1 MKEVASFINTID
13 GTWNIIYC
21 DGTQEEIDDFPLQY
35 EEIGESSEATP
46 IGIEFHWDFKNGL
59 CPVKI
64 KGKWGFVDSRFS
76 IVIHPQF
83 DMVGETHVWKG
94 ACWRPEEYSHIIN
107 WNNGICKVQIN
118 GKDALINEKGEI
130 LSEYGMRKKIESF
143 TISGSTWKIK
153 YDDGSEVETHTPPI
167 KEYECIGE
175 SIGVF
180 PFRNDFVK
188 YEVFDIRTQYFPF
201 SLTVCSD
208 NLEQDTVDYNIE
220 FPNNNFDKAW
230 WSFRNGLCP
239 IKIYSKWGFVNSG
252 FDIVIYPQYDFV
264 GEVHTQKR
272 GCWRPEE
279 FVHCVLW
286 DNGACR
292 VLINGNDAMINE
304 RGEFLSK
311 YEMTIRLTENLTI
324 NDIIR
329 ISRDNIPSQYS
340 NRPWE
345 YPGLNHGKAV
355 LETEEQC
362 CAYMA
367 AYGPMHRHKLIR
379 ALDENEFPYESL
391 NNGVEIYDWG
401 CGQGI
406 GTVAIIEKLRQFGWL
421 SKLKMVTL
429 EEPSNVARQRAVLHV
444 RQALGEHNAEIVNIP
459 DYLPSDE
466 RDKYKHITEIDVHE
480 PCAIHIFSN
489 ILDIEKVSLK
499 GVSKMITSSG
509 TQHIALCIGPANL
522 NESRINTFSYY
533 FKKEGMRVFTEFRE
547 TNFGHHP
554 NGKAYGCLIKSFTYS
569 LTRNSDILHKYKYFA
584 PVQLFASYSDT
595 ISNEQFASY
604 YDRNTRGH
612 YLLEG
617 AFEILAPF
625 DMTAH
630 KNLCPVYALISNLI
644 SRGCPTLASQKV
656 LDAISSID
664 KAKSLNAVARI
675 QKTFIEAMISDR
687 MDLKKDTLNIL
698 VIEDD
703 TSVAKIAID
712 DFLELYHHI
721 VAMTQDYSNLT
732 LPQINIYGK
741 REAKTQTTYD
751 AIIDVSID
759 QICNPE
765 ESVLSKYK
773 ANNDCFF
780 IVRSSKSVYA
790 ERFLYTT
797 ERIKYKPLVEK
808 DTQGNYHNI
817 EDVCGHL
824 RYFLNLI
831 FRKEDFRPGQ
841 LPILSRALQ
850 LKSVIGLLPTGGG
863 KSLTYQLA
871 AMLQPGVTLVVDPLR
886 GLMKDQYEGLLKT
899 GIDCISYINSDI
911 TKDRE
916 ERERRESALTSSQ
929 IQIMFLSPERLSIH
943 RFREVLRSMRES
955 DVFFA
960 YGVIDEVHCVSEW
973 GHDFRLAYLHLG
985 RNLFNYVLPKEVEG
999 EDNHISLFGLTAT
1012 ASFDVLADVER
1023 ELSGSN
1029 SYSLEDDA
1037 TVRYENT
1044 NRLELQY
1051 YVYHIDASTASTTW
1065 DVGEIKEETLLHV
1078 INDSTE
1084 KLREIQEESIVE
1096 GIKKRFLERENI
1108 SNNQKIVEVES
1119 TDLSIEVKNE
1129 WYSNRKSE
1137 TAGIVF
1143 CPRAGKDEIKEN
1155 RNEEKKEKPVTLS
1168 VPSVANELAKKGIG
1182 LISTYKG
1189 GDDTRCQ
1196 EDFLQGNTSLMI
1208 ATKAFGM
1215 GIDKSNVR
1223 LTIHLNHPSSLESFV
1238 QEAGRAGR
1246 DRKMA
1251 LATIMYAD
1259 KQFQK
1264 QNIRT
1269 RLMGWHSAD
1278 YEVNKF
1284 FYDANFLGENF
1295 ELFVMQMLLSCLP
1308 MKITNEEFIG
1318 VEEATIGNS
1327 QGILQYI
1334 QSYPQKSRLTYYI
1347 SYHEDELLLE
1357 HYNQQLKSVLL
1368 PIFETPSMRRNR
1380 YNNKKYGYGYAQYKE
1395 AIQKAIYRMCVI
1407 GLIDDFTE
1415 DYWKEEF
1422 RIVTICQEESKYYDY
1437 LRLYYRKYYSEDRVD
1452 IMINEV
1458 KQMAVND
1465 GVIMACLKHLTSFI
1479 YRSIADKRARGIL
1492 DMEQFCNMAISSGKD
1507 WKETNEELKDFIYYY
1522 FNSKYAREG
1531 FITYDLS
1538 VRQEI
1543 PFSLKD
1549 DTNYDIH
1556 SESEISDFNL
1566 VRKYMRVVDPDI
1578 VNNDSQKDNI
1588 KHLQGAVR
1596 LIRRAIA
1603 EMNPVLNLLN
1613 IFCILFLGQQENE
1626 MLEQELYD
1634 DYKAVMRLYASQ
1646 GKLGLLN
1653 EYTDLL
1659 LQHTA
1664 ILPEDKVFIEKMQLA
1679 IQLED
1684 HVAELN
1690 RINQI
1695 YKEI

>member
-1 MKEVASFINTID
+1 MSYINDI
-13 GTWNIIYC
+13 
-21 DGTQEEIDDFPLQY
+21 Q
-35 EEIGESSEATP
+35 
-46 IGIEFHWDFKNGL
+46 
-59 CPVKI
+59 KI
-64 KGKWGFVDSRFS
+64 
-76 IVIHPQF
+76 
-83 DMVGETHVWKG
+83 
-94 ACWRPEEYSHIIN
+94 
-107 WNNGICKVQIN
+107 
-118 GKDALINEKGEI
+118 
-130 LSEYGMRKKIESF
+130 
-143 TISGSTWKIK
+143 
-153 YDDGSEVETHTPPI
+153 
-167 KEYECIGE
+167 
-175 SIGVF
+175 
-180 PFRNDFVK
+180 
-188 YEVFDIRTQYFPF
+188 
-201 SLTVCSD
+201 SD
-208 NLEQDTVDYNIE
+208 
-220 FPNNNFDKAW
+220 
-230 WSFRNGLCP
+230 
-239 IKIYSKWGFVNSG
+239 
-252 FDIVIYPQYDFV
+252 
-264 GEVHTQKR
+264 
-272 GCWRPEE
+272 
-279 FVHCVLW
+279 
-286 DNGACR
+286 
-292 VLINGNDAMINE
+292 
-304 RGEFLSK
+304 
-311 YEMTIRLTENLTI
+311 LTI
-324 NDIIR
+324 NDIIKVSLR
-329 ISRDNIPSQYS
+329 YVPDPFKSCPWAYRDSKG
-340 NRPWE
+340 RTLE
-345 YPGLNHGKAV
+345 HGTAV

-379 ALDENEFPYESL
+379 ALDENEFPYKNL

-421 SKLKMVTL
+421 PKLKKVTL

-444 RQALGEHNAEIVNIP
+444 RQALGEQNTEITDIP
-459 DYLPSDE
+459 YYLPSDYG
-466 RDKYKHITEIDVHE
+466 DNSNSITEIDVHE

-489 ILDIEKVSLK
+489 ILDIEAVSLK

-509 TQHIALCIGPANL
+509 AQHIALCIGPANL

-533 FKKEGMRVFTEFRE
+533 FKKEGLRVFTEFRD

-554 NGKAYGCLIKSFTYS
+554 NGRAYGCLIKSFTYS
-569 LTRNSDILHKYKYFA
+569 LIHNSDILHKYSYFA
-584 PVQLFASYSDT
+584 PVQLFAAYSDVNLQG
-595 ISNEQFASY
+595 SSLQS
-604 YDRNTRGH
+604 
-612 YLLEG
+612 
-617 AFEILAPF
+617 AFEVLAPF

-630 KNLCPVYALISNLI
+630 KNLCPVYALVSNLI

-656 LDAISSID
+656 LDATGSRD

-703 TSVAKIAID
+703 TSVAKIAIN
-712 DFLELYHHI
+712 DFVELYHHI
-721 VAMTQDYSNLT
+721 VAMTQDYSDMT
-732 LPQINIYGK
+732 LPLINIYGK

-759 QICNPE
+759 QLCNPE
-765 ESVLSKYK
+765 EVVFSKYK
-773 ANNDCFF
+773 ANNDCYF

-871 AMLQPGVTLVVDPLR
+871 AILQPGVTLVVDPLR
-886 GLMKDQYEGLLKT
+886 GLMKDQYDGLLKT

-916 ERERRESALTSSQ
+916 ERERRENALTGSQ

-1051 YVYHIDASTASTTW
+1051 YIYPVDASAA
-1065 DVGEIKEETLLHV
+1065 DKARKVDEIKEDLVLNA
-1078 INDSTE
+1078 INDATE
-1084 KLREIQEESIVE
+1084 KIQEIQNDDSISE
-1096 GIKKRFLERENI
+1096 IKKRFLERENI
-1108 SNNQKIVEVES
+1108 SDEGKIAEVNS
-1119 TDLSIEVKNE
+1119 TDLYTDVNE
-1129 WYSNRKSE
+1129 DWYTARH
-1137 TAGIVF
+1137 TDVAGIVF
-1143 CPRAGKDEIKEN
+1143 CLRANKDGKPDVK
-1155 RNEEKKEKPVTLS
+1155 LS
-1168 VPSVANELAKKGIG
+1168 VPTVANTLREHNINR
-1182 LISTYKG
+1182 ISTYKG
-1189 GDDTRCQ
+1189 GDDTSCQ
-1196 EDFLQGNTSLMI
+1196 DDFLAGETNLMV

-1215 GIDKSNVR
+1215 GIDKPNVR
-1223 LTIHLNHPSSLESFV
+1223 LTVHLNYPGSLESFV

-1246 DRKMA
+1246 DKKMA
-1251 LATIMYAD
+1251 LATIMYSPKTYPVINA
-1259 KQFQK
+1259 
-1264 QNIRT
+1264 RT
-1269 RLMGWHSAD
+1269 RQWSHFSAD
-1278 YEVNKF
+1278 YTNNKF
-1284 FYDANFLGENF
+1284 FYDSNFLGEEF
-1295 ELFVMQMLLSCLP
+1295 ELYVMELLMNGLNIRIS
-1308 MKITNEEFIG
+1308 NEEIAG
-1318 VEEATIGNS
+1318 IETLKYGNS
-1327 QGILQYI
+1327 KGILQYI
-1334 QSYPQKSRLTYYI
+1334 NRYAKGTTLTYYV
-1347 SYHEDELLLE
+1347 SYEENEHVLDE
-1357 HYNQQLKSVLL
+1357 YNTYLKERQMPLFSTWNAKNAKNDRGFSY
-1368 PIFETPSMRRNR
+1368 IRD
-1380 YNNKKYGYGYAQYKE
+1380 YGSAEYKD
-1395 AIQKAIYRMCVI
+1395 AIQKAIYRMCII

-1415 DYWKEEF
+1415 DYAQKTF
-1422 RIVTICQEESKYYDY
+1422 RITTVCQDESHYYDY
-1437 LRLYYRKYYSEDRVD
+1437 LSQYYRKYYSEDRVD

-1531 FITYDLS
+1531 FVTYDSS

-1549 DTNYDIH
+1549 DTNYDIY

-1613 IFCILFLGQQENE
+1613 IFCILFLGQHENE

-1664 ILPEDKVFIEKMQLA
+1664 ILPEDKVYIEKMQLA

>member
-1 MKEVASFINTID
+1 MSYANDIQKIND
-13 GTWNIIYC
+13 
-21 DGTQEEIDDFPLQY
+21 
-35 EEIGESSEATP
+35 
-46 IGIEFHWDFKNGL
+46 
-59 CPVKI
+59 
-64 KGKWGFVDSRFS
+64 
-76 IVIHPQF
+76 
-83 DMVGETHVWKG
+83 
-94 ACWRPEEYSHIIN
+94 
-107 WNNGICKVQIN
+107 
-118 GKDALINEKGEI
+118 
-130 LSEYGMRKKIESF
+130 
-143 TISGSTWKIK
+143 
-153 YDDGSEVETHTPPI
+153 
-167 KEYECIGE
+167 
-175 SIGVF
+175 
-180 PFRNDFVK
+180 
-188 YEVFDIRTQYFPF
+188 
-201 SLTVCSD
+201 
-208 NLEQDTVDYNIE
+208 
-220 FPNNNFDKAW
+220 
-230 WSFRNGLCP
+230 
-239 IKIYSKWGFVNSG
+239 
-252 FDIVIYPQYDFV
+252 
-264 GEVHTQKR
+264 
-272 GCWRPEE
+272 
-279 FVHCVLW
+279 
-286 DNGACR
+286 
-292 VLINGNDAMINE
+292 
-304 RGEFLSK
+304 
-311 YEMTIRLTENLTI
+311 LTI
-324 NDIIR
+324 NDIIKVSLR
-329 ISRDNIPSQYS
+329 YVPDLFKSCPWAYRDSEG
-340 NRPWE
+340 RTLE
-345 YPGLNHGKAV
+345 HGTAV

-379 ALDENEFPYESL
+379 ALDDNEFPYKNL

-421 SKLKMVTL
+421 SKLKKVTL

-444 RQALGEHNAEIVNIP
+444 RQALGEQNTEITDVP
-459 DYLPSDE
+459 YYLPSDYG
-466 RDKYKHITEIDVHE
+466 DNSNSITEIDVHE

-489 ILDIEKVSLK
+489 ILDIEAVSLK

-509 TQHIALCIGPANL
+509 AQHIALCIGPANL

-533 FKKEGMRVFTEFRE
+533 FKKEGLRVFTEFRD

-554 NGKAYGCLIKSFTYS
+554 NRRAYGCLIKSFTYS
-569 LTRNSDILHKYKYFA
+569 LIHNSDILHKYSYFA
-584 PVQLFASYSDT
+584 PVQLFAAYSDV
-595 ISNEQFASY
+595 NLQGAS
-604 YDRNTRGH
+604 
-612 YLLEG
+612 LQS
-617 AFEILAPF
+617 AFEVLAPF

-630 KNLCPVYALISNLI
+630 KNLCPVYALVSNLI

-656 LDAISSID
+656 LDATGSRD

-703 TSVAKIAID
+703 TSVAKIAIN
-712 DFLELYHHI
+712 DFIELYHHI
-721 VAMTQDYSNLT
+721 VAMTQDYSDLT
-732 LPQINIYGK
+732 LPQINIHDK

-759 QICNPE
+759 QLCNPE
-765 ESVLSKYK
+765 EVVSSKYK
-773 ANNDCFF
+773 ANNDCYF

-871 AMLQPGVTLVVDPLR
+871 AILQPGVTLVVDPLR
-886 GLMKDQYEGLLKT
+886 GLMKDQYDGLLKT

-916 ERERRESALTSSQ
+916 ERERRENALTGSQ

-1051 YVYHIDASTASTTW
+1051 YIYPVDASAA
-1065 DVGEIKEETLLHV
+1065 DKARKVDEIKENLVLNA
-1078 INDSTE
+1078 INDATE
-1084 KLREIQEESIVE
+1084 KIQEIQNDDSISE
-1096 GIKKRFLERENI
+1096 IKKRFLERENI
-1108 SNNQKIVEVES
+1108 SDEGKIAEVNS
-1119 TDLSIEVKNE
+1119 TDLYTDVKEN
-1129 WYSNRKSE
+1129 WYTVRH
-1137 TAGIVF
+1137 TDVAGIVF
-1143 CPRAGKDEIKEN
+1143 CLRANNDGKPDVK
-1155 RNEEKKEKPVTLS
+1155 LS
-1168 VPSVANELAKKGIG
+1168 VPTVANTLREHNINR
-1182 LISTYKG
+1182 ISTYKG
-1189 GDDTRCQ
+1189 GDDTSCQ
-1196 EDFLQGNTSLMI
+1196 DDFLAGKTNLMV

-1215 GIDKSNVR
+1215 GIDKPNVR
-1223 LTIHLNHPSSLESFV
+1223 LTVHLNYPGSLESFV

-1246 DRKMA
+1246 DKKMA
-1251 LATIMYAD
+1251 LATIMYSPKTYPVKNA
-1259 KQFQK
+1259 
-1264 QNIRT
+1264 RT
-1269 RLMGWHSAD
+1269 RQWSHFSAD
-1278 YEVNKF
+1278 YTNNKF
-1284 FYDANFLGENF
+1284 FYDSNFLGEEF
-1295 ELFVMQMLLSCLP
+1295 ELYVMELLMNGLNIRIS
-1308 MKITNEEFIG
+1308 NEEIAG
-1318 VEEATIGNS
+1318 IETLKYGNS
-1327 QGILQYI
+1327 KGILQYI
-1334 QSYPQKSRLTYYI
+1334 NRYAKGTTLTYYV
-1347 SYHEDELLLE
+1347 SYEENEHVLDE
-1357 HYNQQLKSVLL
+1357 YNTYLKERQMPLFTTWNAKNAKNDRGFSY
-1368 PIFETPSMRRNR
+1368 IRD
-1380 YNNKKYGYGYAQYKE
+1380 YGSAEYKD
-1395 AIQKAIYRMCVI
+1395 AIQKAIYRMCII

-1415 DYWKEEF
+1415 DYAQKTF
-1422 RIVTICQEESKYYDY
+1422 RITTVCQDESHYYNY
-1437 LRLYYRKYYSEDRVD
+1437 LSQYYRKYYSEDRVD

-1531 FITYDLS
+1531 FVTYDSS

-1613 IFCILFLGQQENE
+1613 IFCILFLGQHENE

-1690 RINQI
+1690 SIN
-1695 YKEI
+1695 

>member
-1 MKEVASFINTID
+1 MSYINDI
-13 GTWNIIYC
+13 
-21 DGTQEEIDDFPLQY
+21 Q
-35 EEIGESSEATP
+35 
-46 IGIEFHWDFKNGL
+46 
-59 CPVKI
+59 KI
-64 KGKWGFVDSRFS
+64 
-76 IVIHPQF
+76 
-83 DMVGETHVWKG
+83 
-94 ACWRPEEYSHIIN
+94 
-107 WNNGICKVQIN
+107 
-118 GKDALINEKGEI
+118 
-130 LSEYGMRKKIESF
+130 
-143 TISGSTWKIK
+143 
-153 YDDGSEVETHTPPI
+153 
-167 KEYECIGE
+167 
-175 SIGVF
+175 
-180 PFRNDFVK
+180 
-188 YEVFDIRTQYFPF
+188 
-201 SLTVCSD
+201 SD
-208 NLEQDTVDYNIE
+208 
-220 FPNNNFDKAW
+220 
-230 WSFRNGLCP
+230 
-239 IKIYSKWGFVNSG
+239 
-252 FDIVIYPQYDFV
+252 
-264 GEVHTQKR
+264 
-272 GCWRPEE
+272 
-279 FVHCVLW
+279 
-286 DNGACR
+286 
-292 VLINGNDAMINE
+292 
-304 RGEFLSK
+304 
-311 YEMTIRLTENLTI
+311 LTI
-324 NDIIR
+324 NDIIKVSLR
-329 ISRDNIPSQYS
+329 YVPDPFKSCPWAYRDSKG
-340 NRPWE
+340 RTLE
-345 YPGLNHGKAV
+345 HGTAV

-379 ALDENEFPYESL
+379 ALDENEFPYKNL

-421 SKLKMVTL
+421 PKLKKVTL

-444 RQALGEHNAEIVNIP
+444 RQALGEQNTEITDIP
-459 DYLPSDE
+459 YYLPSDYG
-466 RDKYKHITEIDVHE
+466 DNSNSITEIDVHE

-489 ILDIEKVSLK
+489 ILDIEAVSLK

-509 TQHIALCIGPANL
+509 AQHIALCIGPANL

-533 FKKEGMRVFTEFRE
+533 FKKEGLRVFTEFRD

-554 NGKAYGCLIKSFTYS
+554 NGRAYGCLIKSFTYS
-569 LTRNSDILHKYKYFA
+569 LIHNSDILHKYSYFA
-584 PVQLFASYSDT
+584 PIQLFAAYSDVNLQG
-595 ISNEQFASY
+595 SSLQS
-604 YDRNTRGH
+604 
-612 YLLEG
+612 
-617 AFEILAPF
+617 AFEVLAPF

-630 KNLCPVYALISNLI
+630 KNLCPVYALVSNLI

-656 LDAISSID
+656 LDATGSRD

-703 TSVAKIAID
+703 TSVAKIAIN
-712 DFLELYHHI
+712 DFVELYHHI
-721 VAMTQDYSNLT
+721 VAMTQDYSDMT
-732 LPQINIYGK
+732 LPLINIYGK

-759 QICNPE
+759 QLCNPE
-765 ESVLSKYK
+765 EVVFSKYK
-773 ANNDCFF
+773 ANNDCYF

-871 AMLQPGVTLVVDPLR
+871 AILQPGVTLVVDPLR
-886 GLMKDQYEGLLKT
+886 GLMKDQYDGLLKT

-916 ERERRESALTSSQ
+916 ERERRENALTGSQ

-1051 YVYHIDASTASTTW
+1051 YIYPVDASAA
-1065 DVGEIKEETLLHV
+1065 DKARKVDEIKEDLVLNA
-1078 INDSTE
+1078 INDATE
-1084 KLREIQEESIVE
+1084 KIQEIQNDDSISE
-1096 GIKKRFLERENI
+1096 IKKRFLERENI
-1108 SNNQKIVEVES
+1108 SDEGKIAEVNS
-1119 TDLSIEVKNE
+1119 TDLYTDVNE
-1129 WYSNRKSE
+1129 DWYTARH
-1137 TAGIVF
+1137 TDVAGIVF
-1143 CPRAGKDEIKEN
+1143 CLRANKDGKPDVK
-1155 RNEEKKEKPVTLS
+1155 LS
-1168 VPSVANELAKKGIG
+1168 VPTVANTLREHNINR
-1182 LISTYKG
+1182 ISTYKG
-1189 GDDTRCQ
+1189 GDDTSCQ
-1196 EDFLQGNTSLMI
+1196 DDFLAGETNLMV

-1215 GIDKSNVR
+1215 GIDKPNVR
-1223 LTIHLNHPSSLESFV
+1223 LTVHLNYPGSLESFV

-1246 DRKMA
+1246 DKKMA
-1251 LATIMYAD
+1251 LATIMYSPKTYPVINA
-1259 KQFQK
+1259 
-1264 QNIRT
+1264 RT
-1269 RLMGWHSAD
+1269 RQWSHFSAD
-1278 YEVNKF
+1278 YTNNKF
-1284 FYDANFLGENF
+1284 FYDSNFLGEEF
-1295 ELFVMQMLLSCLP
+1295 ELYVMELLMNGLNIRIS
-1308 MKITNEEFIG
+1308 NEEIAG
-1318 VEEATIGNS
+1318 IETLKYGNS
-1327 QGILQYI
+1327 KGILQYI
-1334 QSYPQKSRLTYYI
+1334 NRYAKGTTLTYYV
-1347 SYHEDELLLE
+1347 SYEENEHVLDE
-1357 HYNQQLKSVLL
+1357 YNTYLKERQMPLFSTWNAKNAKNDRGFSY
-1368 PIFETPSMRRNR
+1368 IRD
-1380 YNNKKYGYGYAQYKE
+1380 YGSAEYKD
-1395 AIQKAIYRMCVI
+1395 AIQKAIYRMCII

-1415 DYWKEEF
+1415 DYAQKTF
-1422 RIVTICQEESKYYDY
+1422 RITTICQDESHYYDY
-1437 LRLYYRKYYSEDRVD
+1437 LSQYYRKYYSEDRVD

-1531 FITYDLS
+1531 FVTYDSS

-1613 IFCILFLGQQENE
+1613 IFCILFLGQHENE

-1664 ILPEDKVFIEKMQLA
+1664 ILPEDKVYIEKMQLA

>member
-1 MKEVASFINTID
+1 MSYITDI
-13 GTWNIIYC
+13 
-21 DGTQEEIDDFPLQY
+21 Q
-35 EEIGESSEATP
+35 
-46 IGIEFHWDFKNGL
+46 
-59 CPVKI
+59 KI
-64 KGKWGFVDSRFS
+64 
-76 IVIHPQF
+76 
-83 DMVGETHVWKG
+83 
-94 ACWRPEEYSHIIN
+94 
-107 WNNGICKVQIN
+107 
-118 GKDALINEKGEI
+118 
-130 LSEYGMRKKIESF
+130 
-143 TISGSTWKIK
+143 
-153 YDDGSEVETHTPPI
+153 
-167 KEYECIGE
+167 
-175 SIGVF
+175 
-180 PFRNDFVK
+180 
-188 YEVFDIRTQYFPF
+188 
-201 SLTVCSD
+201 SD
-208 NLEQDTVDYNIE
+208 
-220 FPNNNFDKAW
+220 
-230 WSFRNGLCP
+230 
-239 IKIYSKWGFVNSG
+239 
-252 FDIVIYPQYDFV
+252 
-264 GEVHTQKR
+264 
-272 GCWRPEE
+272 
-279 FVHCVLW
+279 
-286 DNGACR
+286 
-292 VLINGNDAMINE
+292 
-304 RGEFLSK
+304 
-311 YEMTIRLTENLTI
+311 LTI
-324 NDIIR
+324 NDIIQVSLR
-329 ISRDNIPSQYS
+329 YIPEPFKSFPWAYRDSEG
-340 NRPWE
+340 RTLE
-345 YPGLNHGKAV
+345 HGTAV

-379 ALDENEFPYESL
+379 ALDENEFPYKNL

-421 SKLKMVTL
+421 SKLKKVTL

-444 RQALGEHNAEIVNIP
+444 RQALGEQNTEITDIP
-459 DYLPSDE
+459 YYLPSDYG
-466 RDKYKHITEIDVHE
+466 DNSNSITEIDVHE

-489 ILDIEKVSLK
+489 ILDIEAVSLK

-509 TQHIALCIGPANL
+509 AQHIALCIGPANL

-533 FKKEGMRVFTEFRE
+533 FKKEGLRVFTEFRD

-554 NGKAYGCLIKSFTYS
+554 NGRAYGCLIKSFTYS
-569 LTRNSDILHKYKYFA
+569 LIHNSDILHKYSYFA
-584 PVQLFASYSDT
+584 PVQLFAAYSDVNLQG
-595 ISNEQFASY
+595 SSLQS
-604 YDRNTRGH
+604 
-612 YLLEG
+612 
-617 AFEILAPF
+617 AFEVLAPF

-630 KNLCPVYALISNLI
+630 KNLCPVYALVSNLI

-656 LDAISSID
+656 LDATGSRD

-703 TSVAKIAID
+703 TSVAKIAIN
-712 DFLELYHHI
+712 DFVELYHHI
-721 VAMTQDYSNLT
+721 VAMTQDYSDMT

-759 QICNPE
+759 QLCNPE
-765 ESVLSKYK
+765 EVVFSKYK
-773 ANNDCFF
+773 ANNDCYF

-871 AMLQPGVTLVVDPLR
+871 AILQPGVTLVVDPLR
-886 GLMKDQYEGLLKT
+886 GLMKDQYDGLLKT

-916 ERERRESALTSSQ
+916 ERERRENALTGSQ

-1023 ELSGSN
+1023 ELSGNN

-1051 YVYHIDASTASTTW
+1051 YIYPVDASAA
-1065 DVGEIKEETLLHV
+1065 DKARKVDEIKEDLVLNA
-1078 INDSTE
+1078 INDATE
-1084 KLREIQEESIVE
+1084 KIQEIQNDDSISE
-1096 GIKKRFLERENI
+1096 IKKRFLERENI
-1108 SNNQKIVEVES
+1108 SDEGKIAEVNS
-1119 TDLSIEVKNE
+1119 TDLYTDVNE
-1129 WYSNRKSE
+1129 DWYTARH
-1137 TAGIVF
+1137 TDVAGIVF
-1143 CPRAGKDEIKEN
+1143 CLRANKDGKPDVK
-1155 RNEEKKEKPVTLS
+1155 LS
-1168 VPSVANELAKKGIG
+1168 VPTVANTLREHNINR
-1182 LISTYKG
+1182 ISTYKG
-1189 GDDTRCQ
+1189 GDDTSCQ
-1196 EDFLQGNTSLMI
+1196 DDFLAGETNLMV

-1215 GIDKSNVR
+1215 GIDKPNVR
-1223 LTIHLNHPSSLESFV
+1223 LTVHLNYPGSLESFV

-1246 DRKMA
+1246 DKKMA
-1251 LATIMYAD
+1251 LATIMYSPKTYPVINA
-1259 KQFQK
+1259 
-1264 QNIRT
+1264 RT
-1269 RLMGWHSAD
+1269 RQWSHFSAD
-1278 YEVNKF
+1278 YTNNKF
-1284 FYDANFLGENF
+1284 FYDSNFLGEEF
-1295 ELFVMQMLLSCLP
+1295 ELYVMELLMNGLNIRIS
-1308 MKITNEEFIG
+1308 NEEIAG
-1318 VEEATIGNS
+1318 IETLKYGNS
-1327 QGILQYI
+1327 KGILQYI
-1334 QSYPQKSRLTYYI
+1334 NRYAKGTTLTYYV
-1347 SYHEDELLLE
+1347 SYEENEHVLDE
-1357 HYNQQLKSVLL
+1357 YNTYLKERQMPLFSTWNAKNAKNDRGFSY
-1368 PIFETPSMRRNR
+1368 IRD
-1380 YNNKKYGYGYAQYKE
+1380 YGSAEYKD
-1395 AIQKAIYRMCVI
+1395 AIQKAIYRMCII

-1415 DYWKEEF
+1415 DYAQKTF
-1422 RIVTICQEESKYYDY
+1422 RITTVCQDESHYYDY
-1437 LRLYYRKYYSEDRVD
+1437 LSQYYRKYYSEDRVD

-1531 FITYDLS
+1531 FVTYDSS

-1596 LIRRAIA
+1596 LIRRAIV

-1613 IFCILFLGQQENE
+1613 IFCILFLGQHENE

-1664 ILPEDKVFIEKMQLA
+1664 ILPEDKAYIEKMQLA

>member
-1 MKEVASFINTID
+1 MSYITDI
-13 GTWNIIYC
+13 
-21 DGTQEEIDDFPLQY
+21 Q
-35 EEIGESSEATP
+35 
-46 IGIEFHWDFKNGL
+46 
-59 CPVKI
+59 KI
-64 KGKWGFVDSRFS
+64 
-76 IVIHPQF
+76 
-83 DMVGETHVWKG
+83 
-94 ACWRPEEYSHIIN
+94 
-107 WNNGICKVQIN
+107 
-118 GKDALINEKGEI
+118 
-130 LSEYGMRKKIESF
+130 
-143 TISGSTWKIK
+143 
-153 YDDGSEVETHTPPI
+153 
-167 KEYECIGE
+167 
-175 SIGVF
+175 
-180 PFRNDFVK
+180 
-188 YEVFDIRTQYFPF
+188 
-201 SLTVCSD
+201 SD
-208 NLEQDTVDYNIE
+208 
-220 FPNNNFDKAW
+220 
-230 WSFRNGLCP
+230 
-239 IKIYSKWGFVNSG
+239 
-252 FDIVIYPQYDFV
+252 
-264 GEVHTQKR
+264 
-272 GCWRPEE
+272 
-279 FVHCVLW
+279 
-286 DNGACR
+286 
-292 VLINGNDAMINE
+292 
-304 RGEFLSK
+304 
-311 YEMTIRLTENLTI
+311 LTI
-324 NDIIR
+324 NDIIKVSLR
-329 ISRDNIPSQYS
+329 YVPDPFKSCPWAYRDSEG
-340 NRPWE
+340 RTLE
-345 YPGLNHGKAV
+345 HGTAV

-379 ALDENEFPYESL
+379 ALDENEFPYKNL

-421 SKLKMVTL
+421 PKLKKVTL

-444 RQALGEHNAEIVNIP
+444 RQALGEQNTEITDIP
-459 DYLPSDE
+459 YYLPSDYG
-466 RDKYKHITEIDVHE
+466 DNSNSITEIDVHE

-489 ILDIEKVSLK
+489 ILDIEAVSLK

-509 TQHIALCIGPANL
+509 VQHIALCIGPANL

-533 FKKEGMRVFTEFRE
+533 FKKEGLRVFTEFRD

-554 NGKAYGCLIKSFTYS
+554 NGRAYGCLIKSFTYS
-569 LTRNSDILHKYKYFA
+569 LIHNSDILHKYSYFA
-584 PVQLFASYSDT
+584 PVQLFAAYSDVNLQG
-595 ISNEQFASY
+595 SSLQS
-604 YDRNTRGH
+604 
-612 YLLEG
+612 
-617 AFEILAPF
+617 AFEVLAPF

-630 KNLCPVYALISNLI
+630 KNLCPVYALVSNLI

-656 LDAISSID
+656 LDATGSRD

-703 TSVAKIAID
+703 TSVAKIAIN
-712 DFLELYHHI
+712 DFVELYHHI
-721 VAMTQDYSNLT
+721 VAMTQDYSDMT

-759 QICNPE
+759 QLCNPE
-765 ESVLSKYK
+765 EVVFSKYK
-773 ANNDCFF
+773 ANNDCYF

-871 AMLQPGVTLVVDPLR
+871 AILQPGVTLVVDPLR
-886 GLMKDQYEGLLKT
+886 GLMKDQYDGLLKT

-916 ERERRESALTSSQ
+916 ERERRENALTGSQ

-960 YGVIDEVHCVSEW
+960 YGVIDEVHCLSEW

-1051 YVYHIDASTASTTW
+1051 YIYPVDASAA
-1065 DVGEIKEETLLHV
+1065 DKARKVDEIKEDLVLNA
-1078 INDSTE
+1078 INDATE
-1084 KLREIQEESIVE
+1084 KIQEIQNDDSISE
-1096 GIKKRFLERENI
+1096 IKKRFLERENI
-1108 SNNQKIVEVES
+1108 SDEGKIAEVNS
-1119 TDLSIEVKNE
+1119 TDLYTDVNE
-1129 WYSNRKSE
+1129 DWYTARH
-1137 TAGIVF
+1137 TDVAGIVF
-1143 CPRAGKDEIKEN
+1143 CLRANKDGKPDVK
-1155 RNEEKKEKPVTLS
+1155 LS
-1168 VPSVANELAKKGIG
+1168 VPTVANTLREHNINR
-1182 LISTYKG
+1182 ISTYKG
-1189 GDDTRCQ
+1189 GDDTSCQ
-1196 EDFLQGNTSLMI
+1196 DDFLAGETNLMV

-1215 GIDKSNVR
+1215 GIDKPNVR
-1223 LTIHLNHPSSLESFV
+1223 LTVHLNYPGSLESFV

-1246 DRKMA
+1246 DKKMA
-1251 LATIMYAD
+1251 LATIMYSPKTYPVINA
-1259 KQFQK
+1259 
-1264 QNIRT
+1264 RT
-1269 RLMGWHSAD
+1269 RQWSHFSAD
-1278 YEVNKF
+1278 YTNNKF
-1284 FYDANFLGENF
+1284 FYDSNFLGEEF
-1295 ELFVMQMLLSCLP
+1295 ELYVMELLMNGLNIRIS
-1308 MKITNEEFIG
+1308 NEEIAG
-1318 VEEATIGNS
+1318 IETLKYGNS
-1327 QGILQYI
+1327 KGILQYI
-1334 QSYPQKSRLTYYI
+1334 NRYAKGTTLTYYV
-1347 SYHEDELLLE
+1347 SYEENEHVLDE
-1357 HYNQQLKSVLL
+1357 YNTYLKERQMPLFSTWNAKNAKNDRGFSY
-1368 PIFETPSMRRNR
+1368 IRD
-1380 YNNKKYGYGYAQYKE
+1380 YGSAEYKD
-1395 AIQKAIYRMCVI
+1395 AIQKAIYRMCII

-1415 DYWKEEF
+1415 DYAQKTF
-1422 RIVTICQEESKYYDY
+1422 RITTVCQDESHYYDY
-1437 LRLYYRKYYSEDRVD
+1437 LSQYYRKYYSEDRVD

-1531 FITYDLS
+1531 FVTYDSS

-1613 IFCILFLGQQENE
+1613 IFCILFLGQHENE

-1659 LQHTA
+1659 LLHTA
-1664 ILPEDKVFIEKMQLA
+1664 ILPEDKVYIEKMQLA

>member
-1 MKEVASFINTID
+1 MSYITDI
-13 GTWNIIYC
+13 
-21 DGTQEEIDDFPLQY
+21 Q
-35 EEIGESSEATP
+35 
-46 IGIEFHWDFKNGL
+46 
-59 CPVKI
+59 KI
-64 KGKWGFVDSRFS
+64 S
-76 IVIHPQF
+76 
-83 DMVGETHVWKG
+83 
-94 ACWRPEEYSHIIN
+94 
-107 WNNGICKVQIN
+107 
-118 GKDALINEKGEI
+118 
-130 LSEYGMRKKIESF
+130 
-143 TISGSTWKIK
+143 
-153 YDDGSEVETHTPPI
+153 
-167 KEYECIGE
+167 
-175 SIGVF
+175 
-180 PFRNDFVK
+180 
-188 YEVFDIRTQYFPF
+188 
-201 SLTVCSD
+201 
-208 NLEQDTVDYNIE
+208 
-220 FPNNNFDKAW
+220 
-230 WSFRNGLCP
+230 
-239 IKIYSKWGFVNSG
+239 
-252 FDIVIYPQYDFV
+252 
-264 GEVHTQKR
+264 
-272 GCWRPEE
+272 
-279 FVHCVLW
+279 
-286 DNGACR
+286 
-292 VLINGNDAMINE
+292 
-304 RGEFLSK
+304 
-311 YEMTIRLTENLTI
+311 NLTI
-324 NDIIR
+324 NDIIKVSLSY
-329 ISRDNIPSQYS
+329 IPEPFKSFPWAYRDSEG
-340 NRPWE
+340 RTLE
-345 YPGLNHGKAV
+345 HGRAV

-379 ALDENEFPYESL
+379 ALDENEFPYKNL

-406 GTVAIIEKLRQFGWL
+406 GTVAIIEKLRQYGWL
-421 SKLKMVTL
+421 SKLKKVTL

-444 RQALGEHNAEIVNIP
+444 RQALGGHNIEIIDVP
-459 DYLPSDE
+459 YYLPSDYG
-466 RDKYKHITEIDVHE
+466 DNSNSITKIDVNE

-489 ILDIEKVSLK
+489 ILDIEAVSLK

-533 FKKEGMRVFTEFRE
+533 FKKEGLHVFTEFRD
-547 TNFGHHP
+547 TNFGRHP
-554 NGKAYGCLIKSFTYS
+554 SGRAYGCLIKSFSYS
-569 LTRNSDILHKYKYFA
+569 LTRNSDILQKYRYFA
-584 PVQLFASYSDT
+584 PIQLFASYSDT
-595 ISNEQFASY
+595 NLIGSSLQS
-604 YDRNTRGH
+604 
-612 YLLEG
+612 

-630 KNLCPVYALISNLI
+630 KNLCPVYALVSNLI

-656 LDAISSID
+656 LNAISSND

-687 MDLKKDTLNIL
+687 MDLKKDSLDIL
-698 VIEDD
+698 MIEDD
-703 TSVAKIAID
+703 TSVAKIAIN
-712 DFLELYHHI
+712 DFVELYHHI
-721 VAMTQDYSNLT
+721 VAMTQDYSELT

-759 QICNPE
+759 QLCNPE
-765 ESVLSKYK
+765 EVVFSKYK
-773 ANNDCFF
+773 AKNDCFF

-797 ERIKYKPLVEK
+797 ERIKYKPLVK
-808 DTQGNYHNI
+808 RDTQGNYHNN

-871 AMLQPGVTLVVDPLR
+871 AMLQPGVTLVVDPLK
-886 GLMKDQYEGLLKT
+886 GLMKDQYDGLLKT

-916 ERERRESALTSSQ
+916 ERERRENALTGSQ

-1051 YVYHIDASTASTTW
+1051 YIYPVDASAA
-1065 DVGEIKEETLLHV
+1065 DKARKVDEIKEDLVLNA
-1078 INDSTE
+1078 INDATE
-1084 KLREIQEESIVE
+1084 KIQEIQNDDSISE
-1096 GIKKRFLERENI
+1096 IKKRFLERENI
-1108 SNNQKIVEVES
+1108 SDEGKIAEVNS
-1119 TDLSIEVKNE
+1119 TDLYTDVNE
-1129 WYSNRKSE
+1129 DWYTASH
-1137 TAGIVF
+1137 TDVAGIVF
-1143 CPRAGKDEIKEN
+1143 CLRANKDGKPDVK
-1155 RNEEKKEKPVTLS
+1155 LS
-1168 VPSVANELAKKGIG
+1168 VPTVANTLREHNINR
-1182 LISTYKG
+1182 ISTYKG
-1189 GDDTRCQ
+1189 GDDTSCQ
-1196 EDFLQGNTSLMI
+1196 DDFLAGETNLMV

-1215 GIDKSNVR
+1215 GIDKPNVR
-1223 LTIHLNHPSSLESFV
+1223 LTVHLNYPGSLESFV

-1246 DRKMA
+1246 DKKMA
-1251 LATIMYAD
+1251 LATIMYSPKTYPVINA
-1259 KQFQK
+1259 
-1264 QNIRT
+1264 RT
-1269 RLMGWHSAD
+1269 RQWSHFSAD
-1278 YEVNKF
+1278 YTNNKF
-1284 FYDANFLGENF
+1284 FYDSNFLGEEF
-1295 ELFVMQMLLSCLP
+1295 ELYVMELLMNGLNIRIS
-1308 MKITNEEFIG
+1308 NEEIAG
-1318 VEEATIGNS
+1318 IETLKYGNS
-1327 QGILQYI
+1327 KGILQYI
-1334 QSYPQKSRLTYYI
+1334 NRYAKGTTLTYYV
-1347 SYHEDELLLE
+1347 SYEENEHVLDE
-1357 HYNQQLKSVLL
+1357 YNTYLKERQMPLFSTWNAKNAKNDRGFSY
-1368 PIFETPSMRRNR
+1368 IRD
-1380 YNNKKYGYGYAQYKE
+1380 YGSAEYKD
-1395 AIQKAIYRMCVI
+1395 AIQKAIYRMCII

-1415 DYWKEEF
+1415 DYAQKTF
-1422 RIVTICQEESKYYDY
+1422 RITTVCQDESHYYDY
-1437 LRLYYRKYYSEDRVD
+1437 LSQYYRKYYSEDRVD

-1531 FITYDLS
+1531 FVTYDSS

-1613 IFCILFLGQQENE
+1613 IFCILFLGQHENE

-1664 ILPEDKVFIEKMQLA
+1664 ILPEDKVYIEKMQLA